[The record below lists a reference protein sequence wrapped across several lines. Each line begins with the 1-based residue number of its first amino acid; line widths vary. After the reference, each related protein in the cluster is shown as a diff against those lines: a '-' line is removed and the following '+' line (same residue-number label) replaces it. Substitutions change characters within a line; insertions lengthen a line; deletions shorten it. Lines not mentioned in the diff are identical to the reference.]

1 MAANDSQ
8 FSLSYLNKLVD
19 KYFNAYRNSVNRR
32 PINSDYPALTQN
44 LRPILELLRLKL
56 MIEPE
61 LLSIKIF
68 FRKGYIENWLGK
80 IFIINS
86 VSKNMHHPFC
96 IIRRKKLQI

>member
-44 LRPILELLRLKL
+44 LRPILELLH
-56 MIEPE
+56 
-61 LLSIKIF
+61 LS
-68 FRKGYIENWLGK
+68 
-80 IFIINS
+80 
-86 VSKNMHHPFC
+86 
-96 IIRRKKLQI
+96 